1 MDTYSVRTPDPV
13 ILIID
18 GAHTLRRAMYQS
30 NLRELSN
37 STGMPTGAIYGFMQS
52 LRSAVSNMSAQSVVV
67 AWEGGHSERRKSVY
81 EHYKEKDR
89 SGAEERDIHGYT
101 DYEYYC
107 HQLSWIKMI
116 LSCLGVHQI
125 SVEGKEGDDIIFQL
139 SRLLKGQ
146 KIIISEDSD
155 FFSLISEKT
164 SVYRPI
170 KKVYVDL
177 ANFEEIT
184 ELPTPAHYLYS
195 KVLSGDGSDNIP
207 AVAKGVGWK
216 TIKDVLSKIE
226 NPEDLNPQNIIRE
239 AAGMKGARY
248 NKLVEAGVN
257 PITRNLDLIDIS
269 REIFNIFEMEAITN
283 DLSTI
288 KEVNIGKF
296 NKLMSVLE
304 FSDNTTGGIIN
315 RFTLISTYGL
325 SDLIDRDY
333 IKRCMLGITSTL
345 QG

>member
-1 MDTYSVRTPDPV
+1 METYSVKTPDPV

-18 GAHTLRRAMYQS
+18 GAHTLRRAMYQNS
-30 NLRELSN
+30 LRELSN
-37 STGMPTGAIYGFMQS
+37 ATGMPTGAIYGFMQS
-52 LRSAVSNMSAQSVVV
+52 LRAAVSNMSAQSVVV

-89 SGAEERDIHGYT
+89 SGENEKDIHGYT

-125 SVEGKEGDDIIFQL
+125 SIEGKEGDDVIFQL

-155 FFSLISEKT
+155 FFSLVSEKT
-164 SVYRPI
+164 AVYRPI

-177 ANFEEIT
+177 ANFEDIT
-184 ELPTPAHYLYS
+184 ELPTPTHYLYS

-207 AVAKGVGWK
+207 SVAKGVGWK
-216 TIKDVLSKIE
+216 TIKDVLSRIE
-226 NPEDLNPQNIIRE
+226 NPEDINPQNIIKE
-239 AAGMKGARY
+239 AASIKGSRY
-248 NKLVEAGVN
+248 NKLVEAGTS
-257 PITRNLDLIDIS
+257 PINRNLDLIDIS
-269 REIFNIFEMEAITN
+269 REKFNIFEIEEITQE
-283 DLSTI
+283 LSKI
-288 KEVNIGKF
+288 KEVNVEKF
-296 NKLMSVLE
+296 NKLMKVLE
-304 FSDNTTGGIIN
+304 FNSNTVGNIVN
-315 RFTLISTYGL
+315 RFSMISTYEL
-325 SDLIDRDY
+325 SDLIDKDY

>member
-1 MDTYSVRTPDPV
+1 METYAVKTPDPV

-52 LRSAVSNMSAQSVVV
+52 LKSAISNMSAQSVCI

-81 EHYKEKDR
+81 GDYKRREP
-89 SGAEERDIHGYT
+89 AEVEERDIHGYT

-107 HQLSWIKMI
+107 HQLSWVKMI
-116 LSCLGVHQI
+116 LSCLGIHQI
-125 SVEGKEGDDIIFQL
+125 SVQGKEGDDIVFQL

-155 FFSLISEKT
+155 FFSLVSDKIA
-164 SVYRPI
+164 VYRPI

-177 ANFEEIT
+177 ANFEDVT
-184 ELPTPAHYLYS
+184 ELTTPKHYLYS

-226 NPEDLNPQNIIRE
+226 DPEDLNPYSIIKE
-239 AAGMKGARY
+239 AASIKGSRY
-248 NKLVEAGVN
+248 TKLVDAGVD
-257 PITRNLDLIDIS
+257 PIIRNLDLIDIS
-269 REIFNIFEMEAITN
+269 RETFNIFELESIVN
-283 DLSTI
+283 EISTV
-288 KEVNIGKF
+288 KSLDMGKF
-296 NKLMSVLE
+296 NKLMKVLE
-304 FSDNTTGGIIN
+304 FSENTIGNTVS
-315 RFTLISTYGL
+315 RLSMISTYGL
-325 SDLIDRDY
+325 EPFIDRDY
-333 IKRCMLGITSTL
+333 MRRSMLGITSTL

>member
-1 MDTYSVRTPDPV
+1 MEAYSVKTPEPV

-30 NLRELSN
+30 NLRDLSN
-37 STGMPTGAIYGFMQS
+37 ATGMPTGAIYGFMQS
-52 LRSAVSNMSAQSVVV
+52 LRAAVNNMSAQSVVV

-89 SGAEERDIHGYT
+89 TGAEERDMHGYT

-125 SVEGKEGDDIIFQL
+125 SVDGKEGDDVIFQL

-155 FFSLISEKT
+155 FFSLISEST
-164 SVYRPI
+164 AVYRPI

-177 ANFEEIT
+177 ANFEDIT
-184 ELPTPAHYLYS
+184 ELSTPTHYLYS

-216 TIKDVLSKIE
+216 TIKDVLSRIE
-226 NPEDLNPQNIIRE
+226 NPENLNPQNIIKE
-239 AAGMKGARY
+239 AASIKGARY

-269 REIFNIFEMEAITN
+269 RETFNIFEIESITSE
-283 DLSTI
+283 LSTI
-288 KEVNIGKF
+288 KEVDIAKF
-296 NKLMSVLE
+296 NKLMGVLE
-304 FSDNTTGGIIN
+304 FSGNTVGSIAT
-315 RFTLISTYGL
+315 RFTMISTYGL
-325 SDLIDRDY
+325 ANLIDKDY